1 MLAKHS
7 EKEMQV
13 YFEIDIEAS
22 PEQVWAQL
30 ASIEGMNQWFSSKL
44 IFEFEVGGEFRMEVN
59 IPEDGE
65 FTFFGEVLKIDP
77 YNELAFTW
85 TEHERGKNPWPVSTL
100 VSFKLE
106 PIDNGTRVS
115 LTHRGFE
122 KLDAAIAQKEFEG
135 HIEGWER
142 SATLSDLKKVVEAD
156 LK

>member
-1 MLAKHS
+1 MLGKHA

-13 YFEIDIEAS
+13 HFEIEIDAS

-44 IFEFEVGGEFRMEVN
+44 IFEFVVGGEFRMEVN
-59 IPEDGE
+59 MLEDGE
-65 FTFFGEVLKIDP
+65 YTFFGEVQKIDP
-77 YNELAFTW
+77 FKELAFSW
-85 TEHERGKNPWPVSTL
+85 TEHEKGKDAWPVSTL

-106 PIDNGTRVS
+106 PIARGTRVS
-115 LTHRGFE
+115 LRHTGFE

-142 SATLSDLKKVVEAD
+142 SATLSDLKQVVEAA
-156 LK
+156 